1 MMSGHGTQPAP
12 KTSQGGAG
20 PTGGARP
27 RRPPESAHKP
37 AGTGASSIPSD
48 GKSLISSPR
57 RLDGLRA
64 VDVMGVLQEQLA
76 ILSGGRDRRG
86 GALLTFPATPRR
98 ERAKPEDYRTL
109 LQYLLGVPW

>member
-1 MMSGHGTQPAP
+1 MKEFTYNFRKITRHFINDFHFVSG
-12 KTSQGGAG
+12 
-20 PTGGARP
+20 
-27 RRPPESAHKP
+27 
-37 AGTGASSIPSD
+37 
-48 GKSLISSPR
+48 PR

-64 VDVMGVLQEQLA
+64 IDVMGVLQEQLA

>member
-1 MMSGHGTQPAP
+1 MFKQGNYSFVIIINLAILSILMIYAFFSG
-12 KTSQGGAG
+12 
-20 PTGGARP
+20 
-27 RRPPESAHKP
+27 
-37 AGTGASSIPSD
+37 
-48 GKSLISSPR
+48 PR

-64 VDVMGVLQEQLA
+64 IDVMGVLQEQLA

>member
-1 MMSGHGTQPAP
+1 MSKWYLRIA
-12 KTSQGGAG
+12 GGDHSFVQNLSFVPG
-20 PTGGARP
+20 
-27 RRPPESAHKP
+27 
-37 AGTGASSIPSD
+37 
-48 GKSLISSPR
+48 PR

-64 VDVMGVLQEQLA
+64 VDVMGVLQEHLA

-86 GALLTFPATPRR
+86 GAIVTFPATPRR

>member
-1 MMSGHGTQPAP
+1 MTKQANHSFVIMAYLGNIILIVYTFFSG
-12 KTSQGGAG
+12 
-20 PTGGARP
+20 
-27 RRPPESAHKP
+27 
-37 AGTGASSIPSD
+37 
-48 GKSLISSPR
+48 PR

-64 VDVMGVLQEQLA
+64 IDVMGVLQEQLA